1 MVSLQIQ
8 LFLLLAVGYVLGKLG
23 RIASATREQLT
34 DLILDVILPC
44 TILSSFQMDLSP
56 QILRSSFQALAAAF
70 LIQLLCWGLNHLLYR
85 RLPPDQ
91 RISCRYSTMVTNASF
106 IGIPVVTALYGPQ
119 GTLLASIF
127 VLPQRIF
134 MWALGLPM
142 YTQVKKREAVRKIL
156 THPCIVSIYAGL
168 VLMGFTTAGFPLP
181 SLVSSTLELLGSC
194 STPLC
199 FVVIGSI
206 VAEIPLKALVNGT
219 VLGFSLVRLLLIPG
233 MVWLLT
239 LPLPMDPL
247 ARSVSVVLSAM
258 PAGTTTVMLA
268 QKYDNNPQFAS
279 QLLVGSTLL
288 SMVTIPL
295 MAALLGLG

>member
-1 MVSLQIQ
+1 MVTLQIQ

-23 RIASATREQLT
+23 RISPATRQQLT
-34 DLILDVILPC
+34 DLIIDVVLPC

-70 LIQLLCWGLNHLLYR
+70 GIQLLYWVLNRFLYR

-91 RISCRYSTMVTNASF
+91 QISCKYSTMVTNASF

-134 MWALGLPM
+134 MWACGLPM
-142 YTQVKKREAVRKIL
+142 YTRVEKKDAVKKIL
-156 THPCIVSIYAGL
+156 THPCILSIFVGL
-168 VLMGFTTAGFPLP
+168 GLMGLYTAGFPLP
-181 SLVSSTLELLGSC
+181 ELVSSTLDLVGGC

-206 VAEIPLKALVNGT
+206 VGEMPLGELVDLQ
-219 VLGFSLVRLLLIPG
+219 VLRFSFYRLLLIPA
-233 MVWLLT
+233 VVFLLT
-239 LPLPMDPL
+239 LPLPLDPL
-247 ARSVSVVLSAM
+247 ARNVSVVLSAM

-268 QKYDNNPQFAS
+268 QKFDRNPQFAS
-279 QLLVGSTLL
+279 KLLVGSTLL

-295 MAALLGLG
+295 VTGLLGLL